1 LIAISSLHLTTT
13 PLILRSANNSY
24 SSSETALAASLKRL
38 ILHSER
44 LFDLSIRG
52 VVVKCSDEIA
62 IKVFP
67 DSRDCTE
74 YHNLILRSNNLSECK
89 MSLFN
94 DAASAVS
101 EEE

>member
-1 LIAISSLHLTTT
+1 LEERHSLI
-13 PLILRSANNSY
+13 
-24 SSSETALAASLKRL
+24 ALAASLKRL

-62 IKVFP
+62 IKV
-67 DSRDCTE
+67 
-74 YHNLILRSNNLSECK
+74 NNLSECK